1 MATFLVIAALLGINV
16 AVYAIGYLSGSG
28 RAAADVDEAFD
39 AGLDFGA
46 LRGGDRG

>member
-1 MATFLVIAALLGINV
+1 MATLAVIAALLAINV
-16 AVYAIGYLSGSG
+16 TSYAIGYTFGTA

-46 LRGGDRG
+46 LRGGGDA